1 MFMGGLSK
9 NEGGFT
15 LIEMLIVILI
25 ISILLLIAVPN
36 MAKNSN
42 VVKEKSCEATIQLL
56 QSQVAAYEVEKGE
69 LPTDFTV
76 MNEYIDHW
84 KCPDGKELELDNGKV
99 VRPSETVQTN

>member
-1 MFMGGLSK
+1 MGGLNK

-69 LPTDFTV
+69 LPADFSV
-76 MNEYIDHW
+76 MDDYIDHW
-84 KCPDGKELELDNGKV
+84 KCPDGQELELDNGKV
-99 VRPSETVQTN
+99 VRPNGTVQTN